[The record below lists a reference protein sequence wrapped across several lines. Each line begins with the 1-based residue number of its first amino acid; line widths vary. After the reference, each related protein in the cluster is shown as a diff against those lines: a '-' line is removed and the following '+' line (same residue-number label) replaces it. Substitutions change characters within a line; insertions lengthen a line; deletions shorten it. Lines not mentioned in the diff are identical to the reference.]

1 MEKKKWS
8 AKRVVTIQ
16 IEQYLAEYIIAKY
29 RKDTTSGGIKIP
41 STTDLYFCVWENMT
55 KQRSNQP
62 DVVNGN
68 LRIHL
73 PQRKAGVIAS
83 PWKDPA
89 YYNYLSPAAAK
100 EIEAQIRRM
109 FNFELHRIL
118 LENEEFGRQKSTST
132 SAIIIDYDKFVESY
146 NIDFRRDYADD
157 SNKESKPVE
166 TKVTNTTG
174 EPPKKTLPQEL
185 PFEPSDGSDEPF

>member
-16 IEQYLAEYIIAKY
+16 IEQYLAEYISAKY
-29 RKDTTSGGIKIP
+29 RKDTTTGGVKIP
-41 STTDLYFCVWENMT
+41 SSTDLYFCVWENMT

-68 LRIHL
+68 LRINL
-73 PQRKAGVIAS
+73 PQRKAGTIAS

-109 FNFELHRIL
+109 FNFELHRVL
-118 LENEEFGRQKSTST
+118 LENEEFGRQKRNLDV
-132 SAIIIDYDKFVESY
+132 IYDFIRSY
-146 NIDFRRDYADD
+146 QLKSISSDALLKNYYRFRNRLR
-157 SNKESKPVE
+157 
-166 TKVTNTTG
+166 
-174 EPPKKTLPQEL
+174 PKKVRKYQKVACI
-185 PFEPSDGSDEPF
+185 

>member
-16 IEQYLAEYIIAKY
+16 IEQYLAEYISAKY
-29 RKDTTSGGIKIP
+29 CKDTVTGGVKIP

-73 PQRKAGVIAS
+73 PQRKVGVIAS

-118 LENEEFGRQKSTST
+118 LENEEFGRQKRNLDV
-132 SAIIIDYDKFVESY
+132 IYDFIRSY
-146 NIDFRRDYADD
+146 QLKSISSDALLKNYYRFRNRLR
-157 SNKESKPVE
+157 
-166 TKVTNTTG
+166 
-174 EPPKKTLPQEL
+174 PKKVRKYQKVACI
-185 PFEPSDGSDEPF
+185 

>member
-16 IEQYLAEYIIAKY
+16 IEQYLAEYISAKY
-29 RKDTTSGGIKIP
+29 CKDTVTGGVKIP

-100 EIEAQIRRM
+100 EIEAQIRRIQKRNLDVIYD
-109 FNFELHRIL
+109 FIRSYQLKSISSDAL
-118 LENEEFGRQKSTST
+118 LKNYYR
-132 SAIIIDYDKFVESY
+132 
-146 NIDFRRDYADD
+146 FRNRLR
-157 SNKESKPVE
+157 
-166 TKVTNTTG
+166 
-174 EPPKKTLPQEL
+174 PKKVRKYQKVACI
-185 PFEPSDGSDEPF
+185 

>member
-1 MEKKKWS
+1 MEKKKWT

-16 IEQYLAEYIIAKY
+16 IEQYLAEYISAKY
-29 RKDTTSGGIKIP
+29 RKDTTTGGVKIP

-68 LRIHL
+68 LCIHL

-118 LENEEFGRQKSTST
+118 LENEEFGRQKRNLDV
-132 SAIIIDYDKFVESY
+132 IYDFIRSY
-146 NIDFRRDYADD
+146 QLKSISSDALLKNYYRFRNRL
-157 SNKESKPVE
+157 S
-166 TKVTNTTG
+166 
-174 EPPKKTLPQEL
+174 PKKVRKYQKVACI
-185 PFEPSDGSDEPF
+185 

>member
-1 MEKKKWS
+1 MEKKKRT

-29 RKDTTSGGIKIP
+29 CKDTVTGGVKIP

-73 PQRKAGVIAS
+73 PQRKAGVIAT

-89 YYNYLSPAAAK
+89 YYNYLSPADRGADTK
-100 EIEAQIRRM
+100 NVQ
-109 FNFELHRIL
+109 
-118 LENEEFGRQKSTST
+118 
-132 SAIIIDYDKFVESY
+132 
-146 NIDFRRDYADD
+146 FRTP
-157 SNKESKPVE
+157 SCSV
-166 TKVTNTTG
+166 G
-174 EPPKKTLPQEL
+174 E
-185 PFEPSDGSDEPF
+185 